1 MIHVDLLKLDEW
13 SLFSFRKDRMDRGGG
28 WSESGWFGGWGLT
41 YERVVKFKRHDL
53 VHLFEI
59 FIV

>member
-1 MIHVDLLKLDEW
+1 MNGVCFHLEKIGWIGEEGGLKVDGL
-13 SLFSFRKDRMDRGGG
+13 
-28 WSESGWFGGWGLT
+28 GGWGLT
-41 YERVVKFKRHDL
+41 YERVVKFQRISHDL